1 MKVAK
6 QTTGRASS
14 NATQTFIKGALVL
27 SIAGLIAKVLS
38 AFFRVPL
45 GNLIGDTGMG
55 YYQAGYPIY
64 TLFTAIAIVG
74 IPSTIA
80 KLVAEKRVLGE
91 YQMAKDI
98 FTHTMK
104 LMLIIGGIVSLLILA
119 GTPFMIRAFNWA
131 PETKYSLWGLA
142 LSPLFVCIMGVFR
155 GYFQGMQNMAPT
167 AVSQVLENLGRVA
180 AGLSLAFLFFPDLG
194 KAAGGAS
201 FGAVAGGMCGA
212 VALGFFYMRQ
222 KKLINEEIAKSQKPK
237 EQRIRFK
244 AVAKMVLVIA
254 IPISIGAAVN
264 SIINFL
270 DSALVIKTLI
280 QTGLSLETANE
291 YFGQLGKVST
301 FINFPLTFGMA
312 LVIGLV
318 PAISEAAAKK
328 DKDEVQTKI
337 ELGIRFAVLLAMPAS
352 IGLAVLANPIMNF
365 IYANAPDGGNILAVA
380 ALSIVFIMLGQAF
393 TGILQGVGKVWQPV
407 IGIGLAAIT
416 KAILNMI
423 LVMTPLRVVG
433 AAIASIAAYAVFAV
447 YNYVMMKKYTGFK
460 LNTGLV
466 IIKPMLSTMV
476 MGVLAAGTYYILAQ
490 FVGTDSFA
498 KNALITFIGILV
510 GGIAYLILIFLTGAI
525 TKKDIQEILNKKEK

>member
-1 MKVAK
+1 MAK
-6 QTTGRASS
+6 HSVKNAS
-14 NATQTFIKGALVL
+14 NATQTFIKGAFIL
-27 SIAGLIAKVLS
+27 SLAGLIAKVLS

-91 YQMAKDI
+91 YRAAKDI

-104 LMLIIGGIVSLLILA
+104 LMLIIGAIVSALIFLA
-119 GTPFMIRAFNWA
+119 TPFMISAFGWV

-142 LSPLFVCIMGVFR
+142 LSPFFVCIMGVFR
-155 GYFQGMQNMAPT
+155 GYFQGTQDMAPT
-167 AVSQVLENLGRVA
+167 AISQVLENLGRVIV
-180 AGLSLAFLFFPDLG
+180 GLALAFFFFPDLG
-194 KAAGGAS
+194 RAAGGAS
-201 FGAVAGGMCGA
+201 FGAVAGGICGA
-212 VALGFFYMRQ
+212 LVLALFYLR
-222 KKLINEEIAKSQKPK
+222 KRSSINREIEESSSSKSK
-237 EQRIRFK
+237 EVSFK
-244 AVAKMVLVIA
+244 TVTKMVLVIA

-264 SIINFL
+264 SIINFI
-270 DSALVIKTLI
+270 DSALVIKTLTE
-280 QTGLSLETANE
+280 TGLDKEMANA

-318 PAISEAAAKK
+318 PAISEAVAKK
-328 DKDEVQTKI
+328 DKEEVQTKI
-337 ELGIRFAVLLAMPAS
+337 ELGTRFAILLAMPAS

-380 ALSIVFIMLGQAF
+380 ALSILFIMLGQAF

-407 IGIGLAAIT
+407 IGIGLAAIVKT
-416 KAILNMI
+416 ILNI
-423 LVMTPLRVVG
+423 VLVATPLKVVG
-433 AAIASIAAYAVFAV
+433 AALASIAAYAVFAV
-447 YNYVMMKKYTGFK
+447 YNYMMMKKFTGFK
-460 LNTGLV
+460 LNTTLV
-466 IIKPMLSTMV
+466 IIKPLLSTLV
-476 MGVLAAGTYYILAQ
+476 MGALAWVTNFILVFIMGTN
-490 FVGTDSFA
+490 SFA
-498 KNALITFIGILV
+498 KNALITLVSITV
-510 GGIAYLILIFLTGAI
+510 GGIAYLILIFLTGAV